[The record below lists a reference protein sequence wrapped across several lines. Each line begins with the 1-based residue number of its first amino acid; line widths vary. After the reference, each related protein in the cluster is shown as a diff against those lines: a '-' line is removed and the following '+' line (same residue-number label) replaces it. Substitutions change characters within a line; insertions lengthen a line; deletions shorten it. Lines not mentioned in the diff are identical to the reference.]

1 MKKYVALIFA
11 IAMMI
16 FVMPAMEVQAAA
28 PAAPIDAKQ
37 TVSIE
42 TGFRVQWSPVQGAT
56 QYFYSFSADDKT
68 YTPESP
74 TGNGGKENLV
84 NIINADVLKPGT
96 FYYVKIRAY
105 NGSEYSTAVKV
116 KAATA
121 PLAPKTITQT
131 AATSTTAT
139 LTWDVSAGA
148 TGYIV
153 RFGTSAGKAKD
164 ITTIGTTPSCK
175 LTGLE
180 PDSKYYIA
188 IFPIVRVTKD
198 FYASQN
204 GVDNA
209 KVVTTAAGVKDV
221 KMADWD
227 VKNNILMFSWD
238 NTVKYENG
246 YELELS
252 KPDGTLLK
260 KYNISGT
267 RAKMRAFVTKKVK
280 NTPFQYRMRSY
291 TMLAGEKNYGDW
303 SAYGYAVPQANV
315 TAKKV
320 SNTSVQLTWS
330 KVAGA
335 KSYTIYRATKE
346 GGKYKKLAT
355 VKKTKYKAKK
365 LKAYKDYYFYVRANK
380 VNIGGK
386 NRNSTTL
393 ETPNYI
399 NVYIYKY
406 QDKVSVN

>member
-16 FVMPAMEVQAAA
+16 LVMPATEVQAAA

-68 YTPESP
+68 YTAESP
-74 TGNGGKENLV
+74 TGNGGKETLV
-84 NIINADVLKPGT
+84 NIVNANVLKPGT
-96 FYYVKIRAY
+96 VYYVKVRAY

-131 AATSTTAT
+131 MATSNSVA
-139 LTWDVSAGA
+139 LAWDASAGA
-148 TGYIV
+148 TGYLV
-153 RFGTSAGKAKD
+153 RFGTTKKKAKD
-164 ITTIGTTPSCK
+164 ITIIGTPSCK

-180 PDSKYYIA
+180 PDSKYYVA
-188 IFPIVRVTKD
+188 IYPIIRVTKD

-209 KVVTTAAGVKDV
+209 KVVTTSAALKNVKLT
-221 KMADWD
+221 DWD
-227 VKNNILMFSWD
+227 VKSNIIMFQWD
-238 NTVKYENG
+238 NSVKYESG
-246 YELELS
+246 YELEIS
-252 KPDGTLLK
+252 KADGTVIK
-260 KYNISGT
+260 TYNISGT
-267 RAKMRAFVTKKVK
+267 RAKMRAFVNKKVK

-291 TMLAGEKNYGDW
+291 TMLSGVKNYGEW

-315 TAKKV
+315 SATKV
-320 SNTSVQLTWS
+320 SNTAVMLKWN

-335 KSYTIYRATKE
+335 QSYTIYRATKE
-346 GGKYKKLAT
+346 GGKYKKIAT

-365 LKAYKDYYFYVRANK
+365 LKAYKDYYFYVKANK

-386 NRNSTTL
+386 NRNSTKL
-393 ETPNYI
+393 DTPNYI